1 MLSKYPKDNFISK
14 GPVLTSMSPA
24 TLIFVKSE
32 IEICKLV
39 MLKSISPKSL
49 ISSARVVNS
58 ACSGLSKLID
68 KSMLPSNA
76 LEEAKLLKNLSAGV
90 SSIGCT
96 SIGS

>member
-1 MLSKYPKDNFISK
+1 MSKYPRDNFISK

-24 TLIFVKSE
+24 NLIFVKSE
-32 IEICKLV
+32 IEICRSV
-39 MLKSISPKSL
+39 ILKSISPKSL
-49 ISSARVVNS
+49 ISSARVTYS
-58 ACSGLSKLID
+58 LSSGLSKLMD